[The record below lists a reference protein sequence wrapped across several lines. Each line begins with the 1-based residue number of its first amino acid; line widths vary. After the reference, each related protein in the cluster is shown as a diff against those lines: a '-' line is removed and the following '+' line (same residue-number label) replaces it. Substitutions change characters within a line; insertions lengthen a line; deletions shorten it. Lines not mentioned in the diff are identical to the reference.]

1 MSKELPSSA
10 SLFTSLRFHWG
21 YAMRFK
27 KQVAISFIVGP
38 LSIIADRYIAP
49 IFIASLLTAIQMN
62 TATIESSL
70 WLIVGY
76 AIVQLLA
83 FVIGYRINLYAMW
96 SVQIQGAK
104 VINQD
109 AFNAISRHSLK
120 FHNNRFAGSLVS
132 QVNKTAGA
140 YFSFWNMII
149 FELMFAVVAIIG
161 TVVGIIFISWPLAVI
176 LAIFVVIFTIVAYYS
191 TRFIRPR
198 HIARS
203 KAYSKISGQLSDAL
217 SNMVAVKIESKEQV
231 EHKRLTK
238 HLDTMIEKEKRV
250 RSGVVATMTG
260 TSFIIAL
267 SRISAL
273 VVAVWAVQSHAI
285 DAGAVYLLITYTF
298 NLLGELSNITA
309 TLRTTY
315 QISGDTDEMLSIMR
329 EPIDIV
335 DKTNKQLRATNGA
348 VKLENITFAHEE
360 NDEPLFNNF
369 SLEIPAGQKIGVVGV
384 SGSGKS
390 TLTKLLLRLSDPQSG
405 SISIDGQGITDVT
418 QASLHRAIAY
428 VPQEPLLFHRSLKEN
443 ISYSRPTASQKEIEA
458 AAKDAQAYKFIKT
471 LPEGFDTLV
480 GERGVKLSGGQ
491 RQRVAIAR
499 AILKDAPVLILDEAT
514 SALDSESEALIQ
526 KALEELMKGRTSI
539 IIAHRLSTIAK
550 LDRIIVMDNGAIVE
564 DGTHSELLAR
574 KGIYAKL
581 WAHQSGGFIEE

>member
-1 MSKELPSSA
+1 MSKNLPSSA
-10 SLFTSLRFHWG
+10 SLFSSLRFHWG

-27 KQVAISFIVGP
+27 KQVIVSFIVGP
-38 LSIIADRYIAP
+38 LSFIADRYIAP
-49 IFIASLLTAIQMN
+49 LFIAALLSAIQTN
-62 TATIESSL
+62 TATLESSM
-70 WLIVGY
+70 WLIIGY
-76 AIVQLLA
+76 AIVQILA

-104 VINQD
+104 AINQD
-109 AFNAISRHSLK
+109 AFTALSRHSLK

-149 FELMFAVVAIIG
+149 FELMFAIVAIIG

-176 LAIFVVIFTIVAYYS
+176 LAVFVAIFSTAAFFS

-217 SNMVAVKIESKEQV
+217 SNMVAVKIESKEQG

-238 HLDTMIEKEKRV
+238 HLDTMIEKEKHV

-273 VVAVWAVQSHAI
+273 VVAVLAVQSQSI
-285 DAGAVYLLITYTF
+285 DAGAVYLLITFTF
-298 NLLGELSNITA
+298 NLLGELSNITSV
-309 TLRTTY
+309 LRTTY
-315 QISGDTDEMLSIMR
+315 QISGDTDEMLGIMR
-329 EPIDIV
+329 EPVDII
-335 DKTNKQLRATNGA
+335 DKTHKQLRAAKGA
-348 VKLENITFAHEE
+348 VTLKNVTFAHDD
-360 NDEPLFNNF
+360 DEPLFKDF
-369 SLEIPAGQKIGVVGV
+369 SLHIPAGQKVGVVGM
-384 SGSGKS
+384 SGSGKT

-405 SISIDGQGITDVT
+405 SITIDEQDIAEVT

-443 ISYSRPTASQKEIEA
+443 ITYSRPTASQKAIEA
-458 AAKDAQAYKFIKT
+458 ATKDAQAYQFIHT
-471 LPEGFDTLV
+471 LPNGLDTLV

-526 KALEELMKGRTSI
+526 KALEELMNGRTSI
-539 IIAHRLSTIAK
+539 VIAHRLSTIAK
-550 LDRIIVMDNGAIVE
+550 LDRIIVLDEGAIVE
-564 DGTHSELLAR
+564 DGSHRELLAQ